1 MRRQWAALGGQ
12 CRVVHEGSSE
22 EAKGRLRPE
31 GYKEADYDLKL
42 REQQMQRPWGEKD
55 SAWL

>member
-1 MRRQWAALGGQ
+1 M
-12 CRVVHEGSSE
+12 VHEGSSE
-22 EAKGRLRPE
+22 QAKGQLRPE

-42 REQQMQRPWGEKD
+42 REQQVPRPWGEKD

>member
-1 MRRQWAALGGQ
+1 M
-12 CRVVHEGSSE
+12 VHEGSSE

-42 REQQMQRPWGEKD
+42 REQQMQRPWGVKD